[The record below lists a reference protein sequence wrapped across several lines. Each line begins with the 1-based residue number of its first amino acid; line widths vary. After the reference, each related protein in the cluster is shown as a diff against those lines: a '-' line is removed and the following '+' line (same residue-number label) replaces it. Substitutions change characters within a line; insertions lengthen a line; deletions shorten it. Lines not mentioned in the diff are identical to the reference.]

1 MASINKHIILIKIA
15 IVLFMPY
22 IFQFILLPLI
32 FPDIRGD
39 RIGYAANVFNLIFP
53 ILGMAFLTD
62 KLFHWSLGAF
72 AYSFLAMLYHSPGI
86 YGIGMLG
93 ISFVSN
99 SAPNYDRTSEGFAI
113 VIIVILNFLY
123 QFAVWA
129 CFKIFKMV
137 RAYLKKK
144 KSEA

>member
-1 MASINKHIILIKIA
+1 
-15 IVLFMPY
+15 MPY

-72 AYSFLAMLYHSPGI
+72 AYSFLDIANSIIPRKYASASGRIQFPTA
-86 YGIGMLG
+86 
-93 ISFVSN
+93 ISTPAS
-99 SAPNYDRTSEGFAI
+99 R
-113 VIIVILNFLY
+113 
-123 QFAVWA
+123 
-129 CFKIFKMV
+129 
-137 RAYLKKK
+137 
-144 KSEA
+144 